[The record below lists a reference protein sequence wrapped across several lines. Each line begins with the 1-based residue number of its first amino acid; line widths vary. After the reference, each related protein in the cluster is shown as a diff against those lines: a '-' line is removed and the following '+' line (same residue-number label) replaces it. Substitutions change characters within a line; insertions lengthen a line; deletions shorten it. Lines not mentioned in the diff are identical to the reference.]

1 MLLVRRAVS
10 SLSRASTPSEGE
22 RSVSWW
28 WISSDSLREH
38 WNEGKAFEL
47 EIDFYLFGGERGR
60 ESS

>member
-47 EIDFYLFGGERGR
+47 EIDF
-60 ESS
+60 